1 MEYTKPSLTYK
12 EQADVLISRGLLAD
26 RDILIATLQ
35 NVNYYRLSGYLYPFR
50 NADDSFLDGTTLDIV
65 WRRYR
70 LDRRL
75 RFLLLDAI
83 ERVEVALRSR
93 LVYHFVHKHNAF
105 AYLDKIY
112 LPNLDQTQYD
122 EFKQKLATEISRS
135 KEKFVIH
142 FNRKYGDKHNMPPL
156 WIACELFSFGLF
168 LTFYRGVEK
177 SLQQQLARDLG
188 VPDVVLFS
196 WLLTLNNLR
205 NLCAHHGR
213 VYNKSFKIKLPTN
226 RNKYPDWF
234 NPFPIAD
241 KKLFTV
247 LTVLKYLLSH
257 VASRSQW
264 HIRLKGLIEEY
275 SDIPASIMGFP
286 ANWKECLFWK
296 DVDVDGNKQ

>member
-1 MEYTKPSLTYK
+1 MEYTKPSLTYE

-112 LPNLDQTQYD
+112 LPDLDQTKYD
-122 EFKQKLATEISRS
+122 DFKQKLATEISRS
-135 KEKFVIH
+135 KEKFVIC
-142 FNRKYGDKHNMPPL
+142 PP
-156 WIACELFSFGLF
+156 
-168 LTFYRGVEK
+168 
-177 SLQQQLARDLG
+177 
-188 VPDVVLFS
+188 VL
-196 WLLTLNNLR
+196 
-205 NLCAHHGR
+205 
-213 VYNKSFKIKLPTN
+213 
-226 RNKYPDWF
+226 
-234 NPFPIAD
+234 
-241 KKLFTV
+241 
-247 LTVLKYLLSH
+247 
-257 VASRSQW
+257 
-264 HIRLKGLIEEY
+264 
-275 SDIPASIMGFP
+275 IPEDNHQNEF
-286 ANWKECLFWK
+286 
-296 DVDVDGNKQ
+296 

>member
-1 MEYTKPSLTYK
+1 MEYTKPSLTYE
-12 EQADVLISRGLLAD
+12 EQANVLISRGLLAD
-26 RDILIATLQ
+26 RDVLIATLQ

-50 NADDSFLDGTTLDIV
+50 SADDSFLDGTTLDIV

-70 LDRRL
+70 LDRHL

-122 EFKQKLATEISRS
+122 EFKQKLA
-135 KEKFVIH
+135 
-142 FNRKYGDKHNMPPL
+142 
-156 WIACELFSFGLF
+156 
-168 LTFYRGVEK
+168 
-177 SLQQQLARDLG
+177 RDLG

-196 WLLTLNNLR
+196 WSLTLNNLR

-213 VYNKSFKIKLPTN
+213 GYNKSFKIKLPTN
-226 RNKYPDWF
+226 QNKYPDWF
-234 NPFPIAD
+234 NPFSIAD

-275 SDIPASIMGFP
+275 SDIHVSIMGFP